1 MSFPCR
7 RTALHRTGVV
17 LSCLLPL
24 AMGTG
29 AVRPA
34 LAAPD
39 APAPVSAPVA
49 AMDPALAATITHL
62 DHEWARINYQVTDKD
77 DQDKQMQALA
87 AEAAGV
93 VAANPARAEPL
104 IWQAII
110 LCSEAG
116 YEGGIGAYHLV
127 QTAHGLLEKA
137 ATLDY
142 HALNGAIPVNLGIL
156 YYKVPSFP
164 IGFGSARKAQHYLE
178 DAIAMDPNGLDANLF
193 YGEFLFL
200 QGDTAKA
207 TTVLKHALD
216 APPSP
221 DRPVWDAGRRQEVR
235 DLLTKVE
242 EKAKDDAS

>member
-1 MSFPCR
+1 MSSLSPR
-7 RTALHRTGVV
+7 RPAFRRICATFA
-17 LSCLLPL
+17 CLLPL
-24 AMGTG
+24 AAGPL

-34 LAAPD
+34 LAAAD
-39 APAPVSAPVA
+39 ASAPAVVP
-49 AMDPALAATITHL
+49 AMDPALAATIAHL

-87 AEAAGV
+87 AEAADV

-110 LCSEAG
+110 LCSQAG

-127 QTAHGLLEKA
+127 QTAHALLEKA

-142 HALNGAIPVNLGIL
+142 HALNGAVPVNLGIL

-164 IGFGSARKAQHYLE
+164 IGFGSTRKAQHYLE
-178 DAIAMDPNGLDANLF
+178 DALAMDPNGLDANLF

-207 TTVLKHALD
+207 MTVLKHALD

-235 DLLTKVE
+235 DLLSKVE